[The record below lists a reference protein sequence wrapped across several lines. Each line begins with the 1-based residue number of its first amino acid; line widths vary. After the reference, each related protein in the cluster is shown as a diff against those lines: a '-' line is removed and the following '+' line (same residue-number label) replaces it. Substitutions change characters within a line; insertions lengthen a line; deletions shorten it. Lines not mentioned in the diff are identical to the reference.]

1 MTIQEAIKCAM
12 KAKKVTQGEVANR
25 IGTGQ
30 SNLSMQLKSG
40 NRMIVDNLLKMAN
53 ACGYDIALVDRED
66 PKNAYVIGDN
76 DTIGSN
82 AGDESF
88 DARVRTIINEELR
101 KRGLTE
107 EERKGT
113 KTTLVE
119 VVDRIPEK

>member
-1 MTIQEAIKCAM
+1 
-12 KAKKVTQGEVANR
+12 
-25 IGTGQ
+25 
-30 SNLSMQLKSG
+30 
-40 NRMIVDNLLKMAN
+40 MIVDNLLKMAN